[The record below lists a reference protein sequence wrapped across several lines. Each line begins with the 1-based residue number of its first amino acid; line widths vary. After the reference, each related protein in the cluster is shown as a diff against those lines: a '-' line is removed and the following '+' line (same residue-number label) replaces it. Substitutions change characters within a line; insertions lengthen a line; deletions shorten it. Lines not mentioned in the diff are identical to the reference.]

1 MSEHSFI
8 TRRAAMLSG
17 IVAVGAPSLAVA
29 QARPVVTLLGDSITA
44 GYGLPAAWSL
54 PAQLQAQLDAAKV
67 RALVRGAGVS
77 GDTTAGGLSR
87 VDFSVQKDT
96 AVCVVALGG
105 NDLLLGLPPA
115 QVRANLDGMV
125 RKLKARRIKV
135 VLAGL
140 KAPPLVEQIYG
151 TAFVREFNAVFPAVA
166 KAQGVPLLP
175 DLLEGVAANAAL
187 NQGDG
192 IHPNA
197 EGVKVIA
204 KRLAVLVGRTL
215 RS

>member
-1 MSEHSFI
+1 M
-8 TRRAAMLSG
+8 
-17 IVAVGAPSLAVA
+17 
-29 QARPVVTLLGDSITA
+29 
-44 GYGLPAAWSL
+44 
-54 PAQLQAQLDAAKV
+54 
-67 RALVRGAGVS
+67 
-77 GDTTAGGLSR
+77 
-87 VDFSVQKDT
+87 
-96 AVCVVALGG
+96 
-105 NDLLLGLPPA
+105 
-115 QVRANLDGMV
+115 
-125 RKLKARRIKV
+125 

-204 KRLAVLVGRTL
+204 RRLAVLVGRTL